1 MVDKNALLGNVLYK
15 FANADSVRGFQKA
28 YVRYFQEAPD
38 GKVLDLGC
46 GRGLFLSLLRE
57 AGLDAAGVDGH
68 AESVD
73 LCREAGFEDVEVGDV
88 LSYLAKQKELGRKF
102 RGIFCSHL
110 IEHLPGDKA
119 MELVAAC
126 SDVLLPGG
134 RLVLVTP
141 NVANLEVWSHVFWL
155 DPTHVRP
162 YPRKLLEALMEGTG
176 MRVVKSYDDWQTR
189 RKFGVLTLVRLP
201 IWLLRSGTS
210 ILSGMDSVVVA
221 EK

>member
-1 MVDKNALLGNVLYK
+1 MVDRSALLGNVLYK
-15 FANADSVRGFQKA
+15 FANADSVRGFQKD
-28 YVRYFQEAPD
+28 YVRYFQEGPP

-46 GRGLFLSLLRE
+46 GRGLFMSLLRD
-57 AGLDAAGVDGH
+57 AGLEVAGVDGH
-68 AESVD
+68 ADSVEM
-73 LCREAGFEDVEVGDV
+73 CRSAGFDDVEEGDV
-88 LSYLAKQKELGRKF
+88 LGYLAKQKELGRKF

-119 MELVAAC
+119 LELVASCA
-126 SDVLLPGG
+126 DVLAPGG

-162 YPRKLLEALMEGTG
+162 YPRKLLEALMEGAG
-176 MRVVKSYDDWQTR
+176 MRIVKSYDDWRTR
-189 RKFGVLTLVRLP
+189 RKFGVLTLFRLP
-201 IWLLRSGTS
+201 VWLLKSGTS
-210 ILSGMDSVVVA
+210 ILSGMDSIVVA